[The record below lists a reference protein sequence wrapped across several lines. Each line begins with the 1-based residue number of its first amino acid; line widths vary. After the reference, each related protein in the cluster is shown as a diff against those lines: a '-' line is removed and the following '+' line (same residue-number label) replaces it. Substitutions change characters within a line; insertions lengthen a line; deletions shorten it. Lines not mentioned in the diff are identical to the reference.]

1 MHLKLPVF
9 HSWDLVVKQFKSTAP
24 RSLQS
29 ISQNANEHWAFMDSE
44 DAFTQSA
51 KQGFPIALAFAF
63 VILLI
68 ASRNII
74 IALSA
79 IASIAIALVSVLY
92 VIVTRDWRLG
102 IAESICL
109 IIILGL
115 SVDYTVHLANEF
127 VYSQHRHRKY
137 KMKQAYRSIG
147 VSIFSGAVATFGAG
161 AFLYGAELMLYQ
173 KFAVIICCTV
183 VISFI
188 VSTIFFGAMMHIF
201 GPMRSCGDILY
212 FCTDKE
218 TAEDEEYRI

>member
-1 MHLKLPVF
+1 L
-9 HSWDLVVKQFKSTAP
+9 LV
-24 RSLQS
+24 
-29 ISQNANEHWAFMDSE
+29 
-44 DAFTQSA
+44 
-51 KQGFPIALAFAF
+51 
-63 VILLI
+63 

-79 IASIAIALVSVLY
+79 ISSVAIAIVSVLY

-127 VYSQHRHRKY
+127 IHSQHRHRKY
-137 KMKQAYRSIG
+137 KMKQAYKNIG
-147 VSIFSGAVATFGAG
+147 VSIFGGALATFGAG
-161 AFLYGAELMLYQ
+161 ALLYGAELLLYQ
-173 KFAVIICCTV
+173 KFAIIICCTV

-212 FCTDKE
+212 FCIDKE
-218 TAEDEEYRI
+218 TAEDEDYRI